1 VNLELLASPAALIRQ
16 ADPVVGLALLALLAV
31 LAASLLRRMWGVPR
45 VMGMMLVG
53 ALASPML
60 LNLLQQG
67 DLDPWKPLIDLA
79 VAAMLFELGS
89 RLRPRWLID
98 NPWLAASCLAE
109 GGLAAAVV
117 AIALIALDAPVESAW
132 MAGAV
137 AASTSPLISLA
148 AVHEWRPRGQVAER
162 LLTMCAINSLLAMLA
177 IRLWPLLPAL
187 GPAGSG
193 EEVLRLATQT
203 LTVICGSFLLGV
215 AGAWVLEQASRTSR
229 DEATMP
235 VLQIAMVVL
244 AAMLATSWNLSPLL
258 TLLTAGM
265 VARVR
270 MQHRL
275 NVQPQLGSAGAA
287 LTVLLFISLGLMS
300 STQGWRDVWPWVA
313 AIIAARLVGKGLA
326 VALLARPSG
335 LGWRQALGL
344 TLALQPMGGLAVL
357 LVAPTFAL
365 GTQLSGADAQVLQA
379 LVVATT
385 LMQITGPLWAHAG
398 LCRVAD
404 ECPRTEPR
412 DAA

>member
-1 VNLELLASPAALIRQ
+1 MNLDTLPSPAALLRM
-16 ADPVVGLALLALLAV
+16 ADPVLGLAALALLAV
-31 LAASLLRRMWGVPR
+31 VAASVLRRVWGVPR
-45 VMGMMLVG
+45 AMGMMLVG

-60 LNLLQQG
+60 LDLLQRE

-98 NPWLAASCLAE
+98 NPWLAASCLLE
-109 GGLAAAVV
+109 GALAAAAV
-117 AIALIALDAPVESAW
+117 AIALMALGAPAESAW
-132 MAGAV
+132 MAGAA

-177 IRLWPLLPAL
+177 IKLWPLWPAL
-187 GPAGSG
+187 GPAGSAG
-193 EEVLRLATQT
+193 EVLRLATQA
-203 LTVICGSFLLGV
+203 LVVVCGSFLLGV
-215 AGAWVLEQASRTSR
+215 AGAWVLEQASRVSR

-244 AAMLATSWNLSPLL
+244 AAMLATAWNLSPLL

-275 NVQPQLGSAGAA
+275 NVQPQMGSAGAA
-287 LTVLLFISLGLMS
+287 LTVLLFICLGLLS
-300 STQGWRDVWPWVA
+300 TTQGWREVWPWVA
-313 AIIAARLVGKGLA
+313 AIIGARLVGKGLA

-335 LGWRQALGL
+335 LGWRQAAGL

-357 LVAPTFAL
+357 LVAPTFAHAS
-365 GTQLSGADAQVLQA
+365 QLPGADAQVLQA
-379 LVVATT
+379 LLVATT
-385 LMQITGPLWAHAG
+385 LMQITGPLWAQAG

-404 ECPRTEPR
+404 ECPKTESR